1 MTELDTALREL
12 QGLVDREASLIDA
25 EYRDGVAKG
34 LPPSVAQARADVAL
48 KELWG
53 WEKHLK
59 QKIQNKHSTGGL
71 PPGPVSPEPR
81 TKPFRRSLGVMLG
94 DLGAGQGLVDEL
106 CAAIADLATA
116 AMIGQ
121 VLLLPPL
128 DLEGRLRSTA
138 KELAERL
145 PRDLVPD
152 DQAGSEG
159 GVTKGKSKTRIAPG
173 RSGKKSGETA

>member
-1 MTELDTALREL
+1 MTALDIALREL
-12 QGLVDREASLIDA
+12 QGLVDRESALIASECRDA
-25 EYRDGVAKG
+25 VAQG
-34 LPPSVAQARADVAL
+34 LPPSVAQARADAAL
-48 KELWG
+48 AELWS

-71 PPGPVSPEPR
+71 PPGAVSPEPR
-81 TKPFRRSLGVMLG
+81 SRPFRRSLGVMLG

-106 CAAIADLATA
+106 GAAIADLAAA
-116 AMIGQ
+116 AMLGQ
-121 VLLLPPL
+121 LLLLPPL

-138 KELAERL
+138 KELADRL

-159 GVTKGKSKTRIAPG
+159 GATKEKSKTRIAPG
-173 RSGKKSGETA
+173 RTGKKSSETA

>member
-12 QGLVDREASLIDA
+12 QGLADREGALIAS
-25 EYRDGVAKG
+25 ECRDNVAKG
-34 LPPSVAQARADVAL
+34 LPPSVAQARADAAL

-59 QKIQNKHSTGGL
+59 QKIHNKHCTGL
-71 PPGPVSPEPR
+71 PNGPVSPEPR

-106 CAAIADLATA
+106 GAAIADLATA
-116 AMIGQ
+116 AMLGQ

-128 DLEGRLRSTA
+128 DLEIELRRNA
-138 KELAERL
+138 KDLAERL
-145 PRDLVPD
+145 PRDLVS

-159 GVTKGKSKTRIAPG
+159 GATREKSKTKPAPG
-173 RSGKKSGETA
+173 KSAKKSTETV